1 MTGVQTCAL
10 PISEESTDFN
20 KNIFSMGILDQYFEM
35 IWGTKQIG
43 WSEQKILLNDANFKN
58 IQRRFLDDGIYMIIS
73 DRKSV
78 V

>member
-10 PISEESTDFN
+10 PISEESLKMFISGVAQMKAGKDE
-20 KNIFSMGILDQYFEM
+20 GVRR
-35 IWGTKQIG
+35 QIDTAM
-43 WSEQKILLNDANFKN
+43 QIA
-58 IQRRFLDDGIYMIIS
+58 